1 MRNLVH
7 TINTLQF
14 KRRCNAAL
22 LCSDETSAHA
32 QLIIFGATK
41 MMSRGTNTA
50 HATLQSSSQGEKDST
65 SVALSS

>member
-7 TINTLQF
+7 TINTLEF

-22 LCSDETSAHA
+22 LCSNEASAHA

-41 MMSRGTNTA
+41 SRGTNTA